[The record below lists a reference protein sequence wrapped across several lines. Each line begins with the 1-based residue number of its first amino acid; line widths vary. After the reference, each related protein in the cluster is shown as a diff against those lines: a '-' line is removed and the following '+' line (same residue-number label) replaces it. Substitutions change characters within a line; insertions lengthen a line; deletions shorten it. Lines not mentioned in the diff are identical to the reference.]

1 MTDQKIPTMLTI
13 PQIVERFPA
22 LNYNFVRRLCV
33 ENKIC
38 YVRGGKGRYLI
49 NLEKFVDWLNGDEKG
64 AVKDKKERK
73 KEKEKVAHEMFIDIY
88 KLNIELMKRNITQK
102 QLAEMCGLSLA
113 TISNTV
119 RGRSC
124 GGKAV
129 LKIAQALGMELEDL
143 KLEE

>member
-64 AVKDKKERK
+64 AVKDKKRK
-73 KEKEKVAHEMFIDIY
+73 KEKEEVAHEMFIDIY
-88 KLNIELMKRNITQK
+88 KLKIELMKRNITQK

-129 LKIAQALGMELEDL
+129 LKIAQALGIELEDL

>member
-22 LNYNFVRRLCV
+22 MNYNFVRRLCV

-64 AVKDKKERK
+64 AVKDKKE
-73 KEKEKVAHEMFIDIY
+73 KVKVTHEMFIDTY
-88 KLNIELMKRNITQK
+88 KLRIELMKKNITQQ

-124 GGKAV
+124 GANAAF
-129 LKIAQALGMELEDL
+129 KIAKALGVKLEDL
-143 KLEE
+143 MEE

>member
-64 AVKDKKERK
+64 AVKDKKK
-73 KEKEKVAHEMFIDIY
+73 QVAHDVFIDIY
-88 KLNIELMKRNITQK
+88 KLRTELMKRGITQK

-119 RGRSC
+119 RGCSC

-129 LKIAQALGMELEDL
+129 IKIAQALGMELEDL
-143 KLEE
+143 K

>member
-13 PQIVERFPA
+13 PQIIERFPA

-64 AVKDKKERK
+64 AVKDKK
-73 KEKEKVAHEMFIDIY
+73 KEVAHRMFIDRY
-88 KLNIELMKRNITQK
+88 KLMIELMKRDMTQK
-102 QLAEMCGLSLA
+102 QLSEMCGLSRA
-113 TISNTV
+113 TVNNIAHRRPCSEKI
-119 RGRSC
+119 GY
-124 GGKAV
+124 
-129 LKIAQALGMELEDL
+129 KIAQALGVKLEDL
-143 KLEE
+143 MEE

>member
-38 YVRGGKGRYLI
+38 YVRSGRGRYLI

-64 AVKDKKERK
+64 AVKDKKG
-73 KEKEKVAHEMFIDIY
+73 EKEVAQEVSHEMFIDRY

-102 QLAEMCGLSLA
+102 QLAEMCGLSRV
-113 TISNTV
+113 TV
-119 RGRSC
+119 NYIIRGRSC
-124 GGKAV
+124 SGKTGY
-129 LKIAQALGMELEDL
+129 KIAQALGVKIEDL
-143 KLEE
+143 KQEE